1 MKVKSLN
8 FESAHAPT
16 NSPII
21 FLHRMYSYYKF
32 IMIELYIIEKR
43 FILKQY
49 NIILYCRLGFSTR
62 ARLYTV
68 LWTLDSRK
76 PPSSYPKRGPRNV
89 IDVVFSERHRR
100 WHFHSAR
107 VRDGRPRRLRAFYVR
122 VNWFTEKRDRSD
134 CLLMYD
140 YYYRLGI
147 FLRFVYESSC
157 VSRPEYR
164 MTSERDVGNFFS
176 FLYTSWRINRYVI
189 ACLYRRWRVE

>member
-1 MKVKSLN
+1 M
-8 FESAHAPT
+8 
-16 NSPII
+16 
-21 FLHRMYSYYKF
+21 
-32 IMIELYIIEKR
+32 YIIEKR

-49 NIILYCRLGFSTR
+49 NIILHCRLGFSTR

-122 VNWFTEKRDRSD
+122 VNWFTKKRDRSD

-164 MTSERDVGNFFS
+164 MTSERNVGNFFFFS
-176 FLYTSWRINRYVI
+176 VYILTNQSIRHRVFVQKMASRITVGSSEIIFILFKRTSVSPNV
-189 ACLYRRWRVE
+189 